1 MMNNCFI
8 DTSAL
13 FKRYIPEKGTEQID
27 ELFNIAENVYISD
40 LTITEIISNLKR
52 KSEVTRE
59 IDNDLY
65 LSVKKEFLSDI
76 SQGNIQTVS
85 VDSEI
90 IIRSLVFIDKNHIT
104 PIDSIQLASASYLNS
119 EEKDIVFVCS
129 DKKLAKLAEENKLTV
144 LFI

>member
-1 MMNNCFI
+1 MMNNYFI

-52 KSEVTRE
+52 KSEITRE

-90 IIRSLVFIDKNHIT
+90 IIKSLVFIDKNHIT
-104 PIDSIQLASASYLNS
+104 PIDSIQLATAACLNS

-129 DKKLAKLAEENKLTV
+129 DKKLVKLAEDNKLNT

>member
-1 MMNNCFI
+1 M
-8 DTSAL
+8 
-13 FKRYIPEKGTEQID
+13 D
-27 ELFNIAENVYISD
+27 ELFNIAENIYISD

-52 KSEVTRE
+52 KCEVTRE

-76 SQGNIQTVS
+76 SKENIQTVS

-90 IIRSLVFIDKNHIT
+90 IIRSLVFINKRRIT
-104 PIDSIQLASASYLNS
+104 PIDSIQLASADYLNS

-129 DKKLAKLAEENKLTV
+129 DKKLIKLAEENRLNI

>member
-1 MMNNCFI
+1 MNNYFI
-8 DTSAL
+8 DTSTL

-27 ELFNIAENVYISD
+27 ELFDIAEYIYISD

-52 KSEVTRE
+52 KSEITCE
-59 IDNDLY
+59 IDKGLY
-65 LSVKKEFLSDI
+65 LSVKKEFLNDI
-76 SQGNIQTVS
+76 SHGNIQTVS

-90 IIRSLVFIDKNHIT
+90 IIRSLAFIDKNHIA
-104 PIDSIQLASASYLNS
+104 PIDSIQLATAAYLNS

-129 DKKLAKLAEENKLTV
+129 DRKLAKLAEVNKLNI